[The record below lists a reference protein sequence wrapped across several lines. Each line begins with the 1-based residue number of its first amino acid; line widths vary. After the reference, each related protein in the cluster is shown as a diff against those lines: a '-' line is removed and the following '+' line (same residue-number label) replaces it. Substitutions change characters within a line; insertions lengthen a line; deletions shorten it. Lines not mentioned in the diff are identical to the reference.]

1 MKSLIAGGVAAL
13 ITIFTF
19 TMVLS
24 MQFSSNL
31 TNDTREFVDEAVYT
45 TQLVLL
51 EDEGFIES
59 DEDYIDVLR
68 TNIRTQTSKKDN
80 IDFSLNIYDAD
91 YKKGLLDVELI
102 AKYKNILGSE
112 KTIVERKT
120 SIIDEIVK

>member
-31 TNDTREFVDEAVYT
+31 TNDTKEFVDEAVYT

-68 TNIRTQTSKKDN
+68 TNIKTQTSKKDN

>member
-31 TNDTREFVDEAVYT
+31 TNDTKEFVDEAVYT